1 MPQRLLVDTD
11 CGVDDALAI
20 LLALAWPN
28 TTIAAITTVSGNVDA
43 ARAARN
49 VLIVLDHAGAQVP
62 VHAGA
67 MTTLAG
73 RPVPPRLTHGRDGLG
88 DLGLPEPRG
97 RIAPGPGAAALREHL
112 TAPPGG
118 WTLVALGPLT
128 NVALALRDPR
138 ARQGIARLV
147 VMGGVRLVE
156 FNLRA
161 DPDAT
166 AAVLRTGAPL
176 TLVGLELSRGAAR
189 LLPAEIAAIDYA
201 ATPRARLAAALLRFL
216 VASGRR
222 RFGWT
227 DGAAAVPDAVAMAV
241 ALDPRLALATECAH
255 VEAVTA
261 DREQGALAVAQPGGA
276 HPANAAIV
284 RAIDTRRFRG
294 LLVGALQR
302 GTPV

>member
-1 MPQRLLVDTD
+1 MTQRLLVDTD

-20 LLALAWPN
+20 LLALAWPDA
-28 TTIAAITTVSGNVDA
+28 TIAAITTVSGNVDA
-43 ARAARN
+43 TRAARN
-49 VLIVLDHAGAQVP
+49 VLTVLDHAGVQVP

-73 RPVPPRLTHGRDGLG
+73 WPVPPRLTHGRDGLG
-88 DLGLPEPRG
+88 DLDLPEPRG
-97 RIAPGPGAAALREHL
+97 SIAPGPGAATLREYL
-112 TAPPGG
+112 ATPPGG

-138 ARQGIARLV
+138 ARQGIARLI
-147 VMGGVRLVE
+147 VMGGTRLAE
-156 FNLRA
+156 FNLRT

-166 AAVLRTGAPL
+166 AEALRAGVPL
-176 TLVGLELSRGAAR
+176 TLVGLELSRDVAR
-189 LLPAEIAAIDYA
+189 LLPAEIAAIDRA
-201 ATPRARLAAALLRFL
+201 TTPRARLAAALLRFL
-216 VASGRR
+216 AVSGQR

-227 DGAAAVPDAVAMAV
+227 DGAASVPDAVAMAV

-261 DREQGALAVAQPGGA
+261 GRERSALAVAQPGGA
-276 HPANAAIV
+276 HPANVAIV